1 MAENREYLAAAQK
14 GGVIHISEEVIVSIA
29 AMAVMEVEGV
39 YGVGPN
45 PAPDLTDRLS
55 KRGLGKSIRL
65 AFEEESVTIA
75 CDVTLLFGY
84 SVIEV
89 AKKIQEQVTTAVASM
104 TGCKV
109 QGVDVNVCGITLP
122 K

>member
-1 MAENREYLAAAQK
+1 MAENREYLSTAQK
-14 GGVIHISEEVIVSIA
+14 GGVIHISEEVIASIA

-39 YGVGPN
+39 YGIGSSA
-45 PAPDLTDRLS
+45 APEMSERLG
-55 KRGLGKSIRL
+55 KRGPGRSVRL
-65 AFEEESVTIA
+65 AFEKENVTIG

-89 AKKIQEQVTTAVASM
+89 AKKIQEQVTAAVESM
-104 TGCKV
+104 AGCKV
-109 QGVDVNVCGITLP
+109 QGVDVNICGITLP